1 MKIFK
6 IIPKRRW
13 ALAVA
18 LALANRSIFQPKEA
32 TNCCL
37 LPLPSNVHHNQR
49 PSSASACSGCRV
61 LTRHT
66 HRHGGYC
73 TPTANSNHLLLPP
86 PPPAY
91 LAGKLRLAWGHFW
104 HCPPPALAASNFSSP
119 AHQRHMGTAPAQTR
133 RLTEAEAEAE
143 AEAVPVPRSRPRT
156 IFETVWLLVFC
167 IFKRDHKQPVLPS
180 LCLGAHVRGISDIRI
195 SISFPLSLCVSSS
208 LTVVPRPALS
218 LAAPIGCGYCNL
230 VLEAGR
236 AGCT

>member
-119 AHQRHMGTAPAQTR
+119 APA
-133 RLTEAEAEAE
+133 
-143 AEAVPVPRSRPRT
+143 SYG
-156 IFETVWLLVFC
+156 
-167 IFKRDHKQPVLPS
+167 H
-180 LCLGAHVRGISDIRI
+180 
-195 SISFPLSLCVSSS
+195 SSS
-208 LTVVPRPALS
+208 PDWQTHRS
-218 LAAPIGCGYCNL
+218 
-230 VLEAGR
+230 
-236 AGCT
+236 

>member
-13 ALAVA
+13 A

-73 TPTANSNHLLLPP
+73 TPTANSNQLLHLLLLPLQ
-86 PPPAY
+86 
-91 LAGKLRLAWGHFW
+91 LASCDLHGATFGIARLQRWQQVIFH
-104 HCPPPALAASNFSSP
+104 HQ
-119 AHQRHMGTAPAQTR
+119 HQRHMGTASAQTR
-133 RLTEAEAEAE
+133 RLTEAAAE
-143 AEAVPVPRSRPRT
+143 AEAVPVPRSRNRLAT
-156 IFETVWLLVFC
+156 RFFC
-167 IFKRDHKQPVLPS
+167 IFKGPQAFV
-180 LCLGAHVRGISDIRI
+180 
-195 SISFPLSLCVSSS
+195 
-208 LTVVPRPALS
+208 
-218 LAAPIGCGYCNL
+218 
-230 VLEAGR
+230 
-236 AGCT
+236 